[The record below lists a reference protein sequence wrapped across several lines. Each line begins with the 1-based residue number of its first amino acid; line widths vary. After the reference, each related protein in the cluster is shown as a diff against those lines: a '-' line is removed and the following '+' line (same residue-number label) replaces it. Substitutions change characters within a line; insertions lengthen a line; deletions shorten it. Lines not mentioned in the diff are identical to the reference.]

1 MATKK
6 TTSTAKEETKTQ
18 ETKPKRNYVRKKPT
32 TAVFV
37 EFSGK
42 QLSQEDLIAEAK
54 AVLTALGVE
63 NDSVKKFEFYIQPEN
78 RAIFFT
84 ADGVGSEDYKITIE

>member
-6 TTSTAKEETKTQ
+6 TTSAKEEIKTE
-18 ETKPKRNYVRKKPT
+18 ETKPKRSYVRKKPT
-32 TAVFV
+32 VSVFV
-37 EFSGK
+37 EFNGK
-42 QLSQEDLIAEAK
+42 QLSQEDLVADAK

-63 NDSVKKFEFYIQPEN
+63 NDSVKKYEFYIQPEN